1 MCEKQKTTVTAKHAL
16 DTLFLSCTELF

>member
-1 MCEKQKTTVTAKHAL
+1 MREKQNTTVTAKHTL